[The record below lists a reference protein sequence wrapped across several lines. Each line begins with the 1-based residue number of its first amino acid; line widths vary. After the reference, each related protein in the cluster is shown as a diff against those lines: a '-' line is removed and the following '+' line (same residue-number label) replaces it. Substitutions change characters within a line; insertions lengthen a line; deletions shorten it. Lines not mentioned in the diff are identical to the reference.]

1 MKTIRVVAAII
12 YRNDDEFL
20 IARKKQGISL
30 AGLWE
35 FPGGKIEENE
45 EAKFALEREIKEE
58 LNINIS
64 SLIPFIDY
72 TYYGENMILEMQS
85 FKCFSADT
93 ITHLTD
99 HDRVEWI
106 KACDID
112 HYPLA
117 PADLVI
123 AEELKK

>member
-12 YRNDDEFL
+12 YRNEDEFL

-45 EAKFALEREIKEE
+45 DAKYALVREIREE
-58 LNINIS
+58 LNISIS
-64 SLIPFIDY
+64 SLTPFIEY
-72 TYYGENMILEMQS
+72 TYQGENIILEMQS
-85 FKCFSADT
+85 FKCFSSDT
-93 ITHLTD
+93 NIQLID

-106 KACDID
+106 KAHEID
-112 HYPLA
+112 QYSLA

-123 AEELKK
+123 GEELKK

>member
-12 YRNDDEFL
+12 YRNEDEFL

-35 FPGGKIEENE
+35 FPGGKIEKNE
-45 EAKFALEREIKEE
+45 EAKHALVREIREE
-58 LNINIS
+58 LNISIS
-64 SLIPFIDY
+64 SLTPFIEY
-72 TYYGENMILEMQS
+72 TYQGENIILEMQS
-85 FKCFSADT
+85 FKCFSSDT
-93 ITHLTD
+93 TIHLID

-106 KACDID
+106 KALDID
-112 HYPLA
+112 QYSLA

-123 AEELKK
+123 GEELKK

>member
-12 YRNDDEFL
+12 YRNEYEFL

-45 EAKFALEREIKEE
+45 EAKHALVREIREE
-58 LNINIS
+58 LNISIS
-64 SLIPFIDY
+64 SLTPFIEY
-72 TYYGENMILEMQS
+72 TYQGENMILEMQS
-85 FKCFSADT
+85 FKCFSGDT
-93 ITHLTD
+93 TIHLID

-106 KACDID
+106 KASDID
-112 HYPLA
+112 NYPLA